1 MSLYGNSIYII
12 RPFCGIQTLDDLI
25 GEDTVLGPAQRV
37 LLIFILHVLCRS
49 EGIKSQI
56 RKNASSSVEIR
67 LIVMYCMSSIAQI
80 LQNIRCALTGSFL
93 KDTLVRIFTRSKIM
107 KAHSGNGFKLSIC
120 GSGSY
125 GRYLII
131 SGGILLHQ
139 LSEIRNRIF

>member
-1 MSLYGNSIYII
+1 
-12 RPFCGIQTLDDLI
+12 
-25 GEDTVLGPAQRV
+25 
-37 LLIFILHVLCRS
+37 
-49 EGIKSQI
+49 
-56 RKNASSSVEIR
+56 
-67 LIVMYCMSSIAQI
+67 MYCMSSIAQI

-93 KDTLVRIFTRSKIM
+93 KDTLVRILSRSKIM

-120 GSGSY
+120 GSSSY